1 MRTAVGRPIEAC
13 LLDLF
18 RHLGIEQAHIAAGVA
33 AIADSVSRQ
42 TRILCFNLPLPNR
55 STDLR
60 EV

>member
-33 AIADSVSRQ
+33 AIADSVIR
-42 TRILCFNLPLPNR
+42 
-55 STDLR
+55 
-60 EV
+60 